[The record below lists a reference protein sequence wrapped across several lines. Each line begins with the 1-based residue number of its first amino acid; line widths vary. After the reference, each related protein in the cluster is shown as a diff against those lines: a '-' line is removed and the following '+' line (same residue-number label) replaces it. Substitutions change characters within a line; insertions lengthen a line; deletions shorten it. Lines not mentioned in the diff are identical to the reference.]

1 MKKLHK
7 TICVILTLFLGI
19 MHSFAQGTLAEYKK
33 SIAIDSLFKN
43 KIYNTPKVFRW
54 VGNDYFW
61 YINPIAKGK
70 EYWVFDTQQQKQHL
84 AFDHSRLATSLSKV
98 LGKEVSPYQISLDSL
113 EFNKDFS
120 TLTFVAE
127 NQKIVCNLTSYQFT
141 KINPSQAKSLLNNN
155 YWGNFFDERSNKP
168 VVSPDSSYTAFIKND
183 NLFVRNRKTKEEI
196 QLSYDGSKGFYYSSY
211 LQWSP
216 NSQQIMAYKVRN
228 GEDHK
233 IYFVESSPIDQ
244 LQPKLQSRDYL
255 KPGDQLPFKSPQLFT
270 IATKKHI
277 AISTELFQEQYFL
290 GRFEWKDD
298 NSGFTFEYNQRGH
311 QVYRVLEVN
320 ANDGK
325 VKALVEETSPT
336 FIEYSAKKYRYD
348 VKNSQEIIWTS
359 ERDGWNHLYLYD
371 AKTGKVK
378 TQITKG
384 LWPVRKVI
392 KVDEK
397 LRQIY
402 FTASGLDS
410 DQDPYLIHYC
420 SIDFDGKN
428 FKRLT
433 TENGNHTLTFSPDY
447 QSYIDQYSRV
457 DLPPVTLFKSIKDA
471 KVNIVLQQ
479 ADITDLKQT
488 GWNMPEVFAAKGR
501 DENTDIWGVIVRP
514 TSFDPKRS
522 YPVIEYIYAG
532 PHDSFVPKSFQPN
545 FWGMSAL
552 AELGFIVVQIDGMG
566 TSNRSKAFHDVCWK
580 NLKDAGFPDRKLW
593 IQAAAAKYPYIDA
606 TKVGIHGTSAGGQNA
621 GAALVFNSDFY
632 QVAVSSCGCH
642 DNRMDKM
649 WWNELWMGYPIGP
662 HYEAS
667 SNVVN
672 AAQLKG
678 HLMLILGEVDDN
690 VDPASTMQFANALI
704 KANKNFELVTIPG
717 MGHSAGGEFGERK
730 RKDYFVQHL
739 LGVTPPTWDK
749 IYK

>member
-7 TICVILTLFLGI
+7 TICVILTLFFGI
-19 MHSFAQGTLAEYKK
+19 IHSFAQGTLAEYKK

-98 LGKEVSPYQISLDSL
+98 LGKEVSPYQLSLDSL

-120 TLTFVAE
+120 TLSFVAE

-168 VVSPDSSYTAFIKND
+168 VISPDSSYTAFIKND

-233 IYFVESSPIDQ
+233 IYFVESSPTDQ

>member
-98 LGKEVSPYQISLDSL
+98 LGKEVSPYQLSLDSL

-120 TLTFVAE
+120 NLTFVAE
-127 NQKIVCNLTSYQFT
+127 DQKIVCNLTSYQFT

-233 IYFVESSPIDQ
+233 IYFVESSPTDQ

-325 VKALVEETSPT
+325 VKALVEESSPT

-501 DENTDIWGVIVRP
+501 DGKTDIWGVIVRP

-667 SNVVN
+667 SNCKVP
-672 AAQLKG
+672 QK
-678 HLMLILGEVDDN
+678 
-690 VDPASTMQFANALI
+690 
-704 KANKNFELVTIPG
+704 
-717 MGHSAGGEFGERK
+717 
-730 RKDYFVQHL
+730 
-739 LGVTPPTWDK
+739 
-749 IYK
+749 

>member
-19 MHSFAQGTLAEYKK
+19 IHSFAQGTLAEYKK

-98 LGKEVSPYQISLDSL
+98 LGKEVSPYQLSLDSL

-120 TLTFVAE
+120 TLSFVAE

-168 VVSPDSSYTAFIKND
+168 VISPDSSYTAFIKND

-233 IYFVESSPIDQ
+233 IYFVESSPTDQ

-501 DENTDIWGVIVRP
+501 DGKTDIWGVIVRP